1 MAEFPADA
9 TVDTA
14 APAEPMQLAQ
24 IEEKKP
30 AEFKGFF
37 EHGLDAKSRLFIPA
51 KFREQLGPSFTLCFA
66 PHVPAL
72 VLYPDEVWKEISER
86 INASLFDEKMRKVQ
100 RRTMSAMQSLSRRA
114 SSPGRAARWKFGIR
128 MRGTRSLHVS
138 STCRRVRMILAFP
151 MILAVCWSGN
161 AAFRSKDDMKIKELF
176 PPWNSPTSL
185 FY

>member
-51 KFREQLGPSFTLCFA
+51 KFREQLGPSFNLCLA
-66 PHVPAL
+66 PHDNEMIQNTDYVRKAITKL
-72 VLYPDEVWKEISER
+72 
-86 INASLFDEKMRKVQ
+86 INSSLLDYKM
-100 RRTMSAMQSLSRRA
+100 
-114 SSPGRAARWKFGIR
+114 I
-128 MRGTRSLHVS
+128 
-138 STCRRVRMILAFP
+138 
-151 MILAVCWSGN
+151 
-161 AAFRSKDDMKIKELF
+161 
-176 PPWNSPTSL
+176 
-185 FY
+185 